1 MKKQFFVPALVA
13 LFLSLSAT
21 AGENNLNTAPDQ
33 TPDVEVGLVGSG
45 LPDHSITAR
54 NVKGTGHSMW
64 VTIYNTFDSIRDS
77 GCVKEG
83 EERVFTGYYN
93 PMTFRFRAEVTKDV
107 NCGGPKVDDLSLNF
121 AMPFNG
127 DGTAIQLMNGDRGF
141 YLAQKSSRQA
151 QVQAQAHD
159 EIQVQNK
166 SDRSAW
172 VTIYNTFESIRD
184 VGCVKANDQI
194 AFSGYKGPLPFK
206 IRVEAKENVNCGGN
220 TVFDASGTVSLMTAW
235 KGIGILEGSANTGY
249 KFNTKSE

>member
-1 MKKQFFVPALVA
+1 MKKQFFVPALIA

-21 AGENNLNTAPDQ
+21 AGETNPNALPDQ
-33 TPDVEVGLVGSG
+33 NLDAEVGLTVQATN
-45 LPDHSITAR
+45 LADHSITAR
-54 NVKGTGHSMW
+54 NINGTGHSMW

-121 AMPFNG
+121 AMPFKG

-141 YLAQKSSRQA
+141 YLAQHSSRQA
-151 QVQAQAHD
+151 QAQAHD

-194 AFSGYKGPLPFK
+194 SFSGYKGPLPFK
-206 IRVEAKENVNCGGN
+206 IRVEVKENVNCGGN

-235 KGIGILEGSANTGY
+235 KAIGILEGSANTGY